1 MEPSLTDAEA
11 ISREWLERL
20 SDSGCRVT
28 AKTRAIVEIIA
39 ASDRALDAVAI
50 FDKGRAQYPGLGL
63 VTVYRTIQKLEELG
77 LVERLHREEG
87 CNRVLRAAQ
96 GHEHFL
102 VCNKCGK
109 VVYFS
114 GDDLR
119 KLSDQIARQTGFVI
133 QAHWLQ
139 LFGTCAECSV

>member
-1 MEPSLTDAEA
+1 MEPSLTDAGA
-11 ISREWLERL
+11 ISREWLGRL
-20 SDSGCRVT
+20 SDSGYRVT
-28 AKTRAIVEIIA
+28 AKNRAIVEIIA
-39 ASDRALDAVAI
+39 ASERALDAVAI
-50 FDKGRAQYPGLGL
+50 FDQGRAQYPGLGL

-119 KLSDQIARQTGFVI
+119 KLSEQIALQTGFVI

-139 LFGTCAECSV
+139 LFGMCAECSA